1 MVVRNKKGCRPSAGP
16 HTVVLALRWLR
27 QKNQLNL
34 GVQDQPEPHNATPV
48 IQRKRKT
55 ITTVAL
61 RMGLK
66 GR

>member
-1 MVVRNKKGCRPSAGP
+1 MFVRNKKGCRPSAVL
-16 HTVVLALRWLR
+16 HTVVSALRWLR
-27 QKNQLNL
+27 QKNQLNP
-34 GVQDQPEPHNATPV
+34 GVQDQPEPHNETTV

-66 GR
+66 SR